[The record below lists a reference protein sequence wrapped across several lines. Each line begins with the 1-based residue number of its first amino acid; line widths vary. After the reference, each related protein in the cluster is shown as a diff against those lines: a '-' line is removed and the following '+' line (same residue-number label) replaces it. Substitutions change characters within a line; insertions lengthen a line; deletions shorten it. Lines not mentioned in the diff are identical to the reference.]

1 MEKFPGAGA
10 AACVRHDIAAAASRR
25 YIAVV
30 STGNSGTSPVGS
42 DHASARGVAG
52 EFCAWGWHVERRKCG
67 CERRSA
73 ESGCLLRSSSWSN
86 PTSVAR
92 RVCKHPSA
100 VEPVLKQLSFTV
112 SSRSNKR

>member
-1 MEKFPGAGA
+1 LEKFPGAGA

-25 YIAVV
+25 YIGVV
-30 STGNSGTSPVGS
+30 STKNSPVGS
-42 DHASARGVAG
+42 DHASARSVAG
-52 EFCAWGWHVERRKCG
+52 EFCAWGWHAERHKCG

-86 PTSVAR
+86 PTSVVR